1 MNVVVTGG
9 SGFIG
14 SHVVDALVDA
24 GHRVT
29 VIDHRVRPHRSDVE
43 FEDVDLLDLSS
54 VLAATREAEHIFHLA
69 AVSNVNY
76 AYKYPAYSTA
86 LNVMG
91 TTNVLEA
98 ARVNG
103 AKRVHLAST
112 VWVYNGSPDD
122 EQEVDETVPFYLNG
136 AGHIYTST
144 KMACEMLCHNYGEL
158 YDLPF
163 TVLRY
168 GIPYGPRMR
177 EELLIPI
184 FLKKALNG
192 ESLTVAGDGS
202 QYRKFV
208 YVTDI
213 ARAHLL
219 AMDESAAR
227 QTYNLEGPERVTV
240 LQVAERIRDLI
251 GDHVKIERA
260 VLRRPMVLSGILLGA
275 SEFAAIGAVDT
286 VWARLLTDRGAST
299 TFIGVSLT
307 MMVLPLAVLA
317 PAGGR
322 LSDRRDPRVV
332 GLVGSEVILPV
343 FALYGWLVAPIAIAV
358 AGAVHSVLMAAV
370 NPAAATAVARG
381 SPPEFIARGQGMLD
395 ALGFIFS
402 AIAAVVMGFTYDL
415 YGPGISATTMAI
427 AIGGLVFAAYWVSR
441 KELGTAPP
449 AAD

>member
-29 VIDHRVRPHRSDVE
+29 VLDHRVPPHRADVG

-91 TTNVLEA
+91 TTNVLES

-122 EQEVDETVPFYLNG
+122 GTELDETVPFYLNG

-177 EELLIPI
+177 EELLIPT
-184 FLKKALNG
+184 FLGKALNG
-192 ESLTVAGDGS
+192 EPLTVAGDGS

-219 AMDESAAR
+219 AMDEGASR
-227 QTYNLEGPERVTV
+227 QTYNLEGPEKVTV
-240 LQVAERIRDLI
+240 LEVAERIRDLV
-251 GDHVKIERA
+251 GEHVKIERTPA
-260 VLRRPMVLSGILLGA
+260 RAGDFRGKDVSAEKAFKDLGWRAGIGF
-275 SEFAAIGAVDT
+275 E
-286 VWARLLTDRGAST
+286 
-299 TFIGVSLT
+299 
-307 MMVLPLAVLA
+307 
-317 PAGGR
+317 AG
-322 LSDRRDPRVV
+322 LK
-332 GLVGSEVILPV
+332 
-343 FALYGWLVAPIAIAV
+343 
-358 AGAVHSVLMAAV
+358 
-370 NPAAATAVARG
+370 ATAEWFCQKWGAPLSV
-381 SPPEFIARGQGMLD
+381 EN
-395 ALGFIFS
+395 
-402 AIAAVVMGFTYDL
+402 
-415 YGPGISATTMAI
+415 
-427 AIGGLVFAAYWVSR
+427 VS
-441 KELGTAPP
+441 
-449 AAD
+449 D